1 MVFVSCKY
9 YSAAV
14 TETEQKQCNSH
25 FSFTRIEILSLG
37 NAKAIRLDR
46 LVMPVSTELLM
57 NTIGREEV
65 NLLKLSARNVLKGK
79 VKSIQHGAV
88 NSEVIVQ
95 IPGGIEIVSII
106 TKTAAQNL
114 QLKEG
119 KDVYAIVKAT
129 NVILGTD

>member
-1 MVFVSCKY
+1 MELLFNN
-9 YSAAV
+9 
-14 TETEQKQCNSH
+14 E
-25 FSFTRIEILSLG
+25 
-37 NAKAIRLDR
+37 NAKAIRQDR
-46 LVMPVSTELLM
+46 LVRPVSTELLM

-65 NLLKLSARNVLKGK
+65 NFLKLSARNVLKGK

-119 KDVYAIVKAT
+119 KEVYAIVKAT
-129 NVILGTD
+129 NVIIGTD